1 MYITEKYGLFRD
13 NKRIVTDLISNPTT
27 SGQQG
32 WVPIVPIIFTVRD
45 ISNIYVI
52 FSLVQINLF
61 DNWKVVYS
69 TKYDTLRAEKKK
81 QSC

>member
-1 MYITEKYGLFRD
+1 MYIPEKYGLFRD

-61 DNWKVVYS
+61 DNLKVVYS
-69 TKYDTLRAEKKK
+69 TEYDTLRAEKKK

>member
-32 WVPIVPIIFTVRD
+32 WVPIVPIIFTVRYNP
-45 ISNIYVI
+45 NIYVI
-52 FSLVQINLF
+52 FLWF
-61 DNWKVVYS
+61 
-69 TKYDTLRAEKKK
+69 R
-81 QSC
+81 

>member
-13 NKRIVTDLISNPTT
+13 SKRIVTDLISNPTT

-32 WVPIVPIIFTVRD
+32 WVPIVPNIFTVSD

-52 FSLVQINLF
+52 FLWF
-61 DNWKVVYS
+61 
-69 TKYDTLRAEKKK
+69 R
-81 QSC
+81 

>member
-32 WVPIVPIIFTVRD
+32 WVPIVPVRD

-52 FSLVQINLF
+52 FLWF
-61 DNWKVVYS
+61 
-69 TKYDTLRAEKKK
+69 R
-81 QSC
+81 